1 MDGYLFLY
9 ITWLLWVLVVFL
21 MPKSK
26 KNLWVSITLLLCVIS
41 NSFNVIIGEVTIS
54 ATIALIIIGSV
65 IVIAMHGKQIRTTW
79 LALSVCIGYVG
90 ALMWEMVSPVWV
102 IAPRMIIYAVLS
114 FLLMFLITNEFWL
127 RIAIFSLGSS
137 VGEIIYSCLLL
148 DYGIYE
154 KAGDAS
160 YLDIVSIVIFMLVV
174 TYAGSKWLSWF
185 ENTITQ
191 VVKRKARIKT

>member
-1 MDGYLFLY
+1 
-9 ITWLLWVLVVFL
+9 
-21 MPKSK
+21 
-26 KNLWVSITLLLCVIS
+26 
-41 NSFNVIIGEVTIS
+41 
-54 ATIALIIIGSV
+54 
-65 IVIAMHGKQIRTTW
+65 
-79 LALSVCIGYVG
+79 
-90 ALMWEMVSPVWV
+90 MWEMVSPVWV